1 MRCPNDS
8 LQPAQWAHVHQRLK
22 PALRDYYQH
31 AQTQV
36 TKGLEATYQISDT
49 VMLLRGERLKN
60 HTKELVVVGLAGDMA
75 TGTLAAVEHA
85 KQHGF
90 DSVRAH
96 FYREGAKR
104 FIARRLKLPVQ
115 EIERHG
121 DERVLQIRLA
131 DMGGRS
137 SSKSRQSNTTTTTNT
152 SSSAAVGGDNT
163 GVMLSGVS
171 DSDIN
176 LTMTDHGAMAIAGR
190 TAEEAFDFGTQAL
203 RVNESVVGDSLN
215 MVDNSLR
222 VVDNTVDEAF
232 GFGTSALEEQSE
244 VSQYAIDSI
253 KSMAGQQTETTK
265 AAIAL
270 ANNAKAR
277 EQTGSNESDN
287 STLKKLSLI
296 LGIIGTMVTIGVV
309 MTRRA
314 S

>member
-1 MRCPNDS
+1 
-8 LQPAQWAHVHQRLK
+8 
-22 PALRDYYQH
+22 
-31 AQTQV
+31 
-36 TKGLEATYQISDT
+36 
-49 VMLLRGERLKN
+49 MLLRGERLKN
-60 HTKELVVVGLAGDMA
+60 NTKELVVVGLAGDMA

>member
-1 MRCPNDS
+1 MR
-8 LQPAQWAHVHQRLK
+8 PATWQQVHQQLK
-22 PALRDYYQH
+22 PVLRDYYEQ
-31 AQTQV
+31 AQTEVAQ
-36 TKGLEATYQISDT
+36 GLEATYQISDT

-60 HTKELVVVGLAGDMA
+60 STKELVVVGLSGDMA

-96 FYREGAKR
+96 FYRDGAER
-104 FIARRLKLPVQ
+104 FIARRLKLPVH

-137 SSKSRQSNTTTTTNT
+137 SSRSRQSSTTTTTNT

-163 GVMLSGVS
+163 GVMMSGVS

-215 MVDNSLR
+215 MVDN
-222 VVDNTVDEAF
+222 TVDEAF
-232 GFGTSALEEQSE
+232 GFGASALEEQSE

-270 ANNAKAR
+270 ADGAKSR
-277 EQTGSNESDN
+277 EQTGTSESDN
-287 STLKKLSLI
+287 SMLKKLSLTM
-296 LGIIGTMVTIGVV
+296 GIIGTIITIGVL
-309 MTRRA
+309 MAGR
-314 S
+314 SS

>member
-1 MRCPNDS
+1 MRYRNDNLEPES
-8 LQPAQWAHVHQRLK
+8 WSRVHQRLK
-22 PALRDYYQH
+22 PVLKDYYEQ
-31 AQTQV
+31 AQYEV
-36 TKGLEATYQISDT
+36 AKGREAVFRIRDT
-49 VMLLRGERLKN
+49 VMLLRGERLEN
-60 HTKELVVVGLAGDMA
+60 HTKELVVVGLTGDMA
-75 TGTLAAVEHA
+75 TGTLAAVKYA
-85 KQHGF
+85 KRCGF
-90 DSVRAH
+90 DSIRAH
-96 FYREGAKR
+96 FFRQGAQR
-104 FIARRLKLPVQ
+104 FIARRLKLPVR
-115 EIERHG
+115 EIDRRG

-137 SSKSRQSNTTTTTNT
+137 SSRSRESSNTTTTNT
-152 SSSAAVGGDNT
+152 SSSAAVGRDNT

-190 TAEEAFDFGTQAL
+190 TAEEAFDFGTRAL
-203 RVNESVVGDSLN
+203 RVNESVV
-215 MVDNSLR
+215 DNSLR
-222 VVDNTVDEAF
+222 MVDSTVDEAF
-232 GFGTSALEEQSE
+232 GFGSSVLEEQSE
-244 VSQYAIDSI
+244 VSQHAIDSI

-277 EQTGSNESDN
+277 EQTGTNESDN

>member
-1 MRCPNDS
+1 MLCPNGS
-8 LQPAQWAHVHQRLK
+8 LQPAKWAHVHQRLK
-22 PALRDYYQH
+22 PALREHYEH
-31 AQTQV
+31 AQIKVAQ
-36 TKGLEATYQISDT
+36 GLEATYQISDT
-49 VMLLRGERLKN
+49 VMLLRGEWLKN
-60 HTKELVVVGLAGDMA
+60 NTRELVVVALAGDMSS
-75 TGTLAAVEHA
+75 GTLAAVEHA

-96 FYREGAKR
+96 FYRAGAER
-104 FIARRLKLPVQ
+104 FMARRLKLPVQ

-137 SSKSRQSNTTTTTNT
+137 SSKSHQSNTTTTTNT

-203 RVNESVVGDSLN
+203 RVNQSVVGD
-215 MVDNSLR
+215 SLR

-232 GFGTSALEEQSE
+232 GFGSSVLEEQSE
-244 VSQYAIDSI
+244 VSQHAIDSI

>member
-1 MRCPNDS
+1 MRYRNDNLEPES
-8 LQPAQWAHVHQRLK
+8 WSRVHQRLK
-22 PALRDYYQH
+22 PVLKDYYEQ
-31 AQTQV
+31 AQYEV
-36 TKGLEATYQISDT
+36 AKGREAVFRIRDT
-49 VMLLRGERLKN
+49 VMLLRGERLEN
-60 HTKELVVVGLAGDMA
+60 HTKELVVVGLTGDMA
-75 TGTLAAVEHA
+75 TGTLAAVKYA
-85 KQHGF
+85 KRCGF
-90 DSVRAH
+90 DSIRAH
-96 FYREGAKR
+96 FFRQGAQR
-104 FIARRLKLPVQ
+104 FIARRLKLPVR
-115 EIERHG
+115 EIDRRG

-137 SSKSRQSNTTTTTNT
+137 SSRSRESSNTTTTNT
-152 SSSAAVGGDNT
+152 SSSAAVGRDNT

-190 TAEEAFDFGTQAL
+190 TAEEAFDFGTRAL
-203 RVNESVVGDSLN
+203 RVNESVVDNSLN
-215 MVDNSLR
+215 VVDNSLR
-222 VVDNTVDEAF
+222 MVDSTVDEAF
-232 GFGTSALEEQSE
+232 GFGSSVLEEQSE

-277 EQTGSNESDN
+277 EQTGTAESDN

>member
-1 MRCPNDS
+1 MRCQNAS
-8 LQPAQWAHVHQRLK
+8 LRPATWKQVNQQLK
-22 PALRDYYQH
+22 PALRDYYEQ
-31 AQTQV
+31 AQTEVAQ
-36 TKGLEATYQISDT
+36 GLEATYQISDT

-60 HTKELVVVGLAGDMA
+60 STKELVVVGLSGDMA

-96 FYREGAKR
+96 FYRDGAER
-104 FIARRLKLPVQ
+104 FIARRLKLPVH

-137 SSKSRQSNTTTTTNT
+137 SSRSRQSSTTTTTNT

-163 GVMLSGVS
+163 GVMMSGVS

-215 MVDNSLR
+215 MVDN
-222 VVDNTVDEAF
+222 TVDEAF
-232 GFGTSALEEQSE
+232 GFGASALEEQSE

-270 ANNAKAR
+270 ADGAKSR
-277 EQTGSNESDN
+277 EQTGTSESDN
-287 STLKKLSLI
+287 SMLKKLSLTM
-296 LGIIGTMVTIGVV
+296 GIIGTIITIGVL
-309 MTRRA
+309 MAGR
-314 S
+314 SS

>member
-1 MRCPNDS
+1 MPCPNGS
-8 LQPAQWAHVHQRLK
+8 LQPAKWAHVHQRLK
-22 PALRDYYQH
+22 PALREYYQH

-36 TKGLEATYQISDT
+36 AKGLEATYQISDT

-60 HTKELVVVGLAGDMA
+60 NTKELVVVGLAGDMA
-75 TGTLAAVEHA
+75 KGTLGAIKHA
-85 KQHGF
+85 KAHGF

-190 TAEEAFDFGTQAL
+190 TAEEAFDLGTQAL
-203 RVNESVVGDSLN
+203 RVNQSVVGD
-215 MVDNSLR
+215 SLR

-232 GFGTSALEEQSE
+232 GFGSSVLEEQSE
-244 VSQYAIDSI
+244 VSQHAIDSI

-277 EQTGSNESDN
+277 EQTGSDESDN

>member
-1 MRCPNDS
+1 MRCQNAS
-8 LQPAQWAHVHQRLK
+8 LRPATWKQVDQQLK
-22 PALRDYYQH
+22 PVLRDYYEQ

-36 TKGLEATYQISDT
+36 AQGLEAMYQISDT
-49 VMLLRGERLKN
+49 VTLLRGERLKN
-60 HTKELVVVGLAGDMA
+60 STKELVVVGLSGDMT
-75 TGTLAAVEHA
+75 TGTLAVVEHA

-96 FYREGAKR
+96 FYRAGAER

-121 DERVLQIRLA
+121 DERVLRIRLA

-137 SSKSRQSNTTTTTNT
+137 SSRSRQSNTTTTTNT

-163 GVMLSGVS
+163 GVMMSGVS

-232 GFGTSALEEQSE
+232 GFGASALEEQSE

-270 ANNAKAR
+270 SR
-277 EQTGSNESDN
+277 S
-287 STLKKLSLI
+287 
-296 LGIIGTMVTIGVV
+296 VF
-309 MTRRA
+309 
-314 S
+314 

>member
-1 MRCPNDS
+1 M
-8 LQPAQWAHVHQRLK
+8 
-22 PALRDYYQH
+22 RDYYQH

-36 TKGLEATYQISDT
+36 AKGLEATYQISDT

-60 HTKELVVVGLAGDMA
+60 NTKELVVVGLAGDIA

-96 FYREGAKR
+96 FYREGAER

-163 GVMLSGVS
+163 GVMMSGVS

-190 TAEEAFDFGTQAL
+190 TAEEAFDLGTQAL
-203 RVNESVVGDSLN
+203 RVNQSVVGD
-215 MVDNSLR
+215 SLR
-222 VVDNTVDEAF
+222 VVDNTIDEAF
-232 GFGTSALEEQSE
+232 GFGSSALEEQSE

-277 EQTGSNESDN
+277 EQTGTNESDN

>member
-1 MRCPNDS
+1 MPYPNDS
-8 LQPAQWAHVHQRLK
+8 LQPAKWAHVHQRLK
-22 PALRDYYQH
+22 PALRDYYQQ

-36 TKGLEATYQISDT
+36 VKGLEVTYQISDT

-60 HTKELVVVGLAGDMA
+60 NTKELVVVGLAGDMA

-85 KQHGF
+85 KRHGF

-115 EIERHG
+115 EIERRG
-121 DERVLQIRLA
+121 DERILQIRLA

-137 SSKSRQSNTTTTTNT
+137 SSRSRQSNSTTTTNT
-152 SSSAAVGGDNT
+152 SSSAAVGRDNT

-190 TAEEAFDFGTQAL
+190 TAEEAFDFGARAL
-203 RVNESVVGDSLN
+203 RVNESVVDNSLN
-215 MVDNSLR
+215 VVDNSLR
-222 VVDNTVDEAF
+222 MVDSTVDEAF
-232 GFGTSALEEQSE
+232 GFGSSVLEEQSE
-244 VSQYAIDSI
+244 VSQHAIDSI

-277 EQTGSNESDN
+277 EQTGTNESDN

-309 MTRRA
+309 MTRRV

>member
-1 MRCPNDS
+1 
-8 LQPAQWAHVHQRLK
+8 
-22 PALRDYYQH
+22 
-31 AQTQV
+31 
-36 TKGLEATYQISDT
+36 
-49 VMLLRGERLKN
+49 MLLRGERLESN
-60 HTKELVVVGLAGDMA
+60 TKELVVVGLAGDMA
-75 TGTLAAVEHA
+75 KGTLAAIKHA
-85 KQHGF
+85 KAHGF

-96 FYREGAKR
+96 FYRDGAER

-163 GVMLSGVS
+163 GVMMSGVS

-190 TAEEAFDFGTQAL
+190 TAEEAFDLGTQAL
-203 RVNESVVGDSLN
+203 RVNQSVVGD
-215 MVDNSLR
+215 SLR

-232 GFGTSALEEQSE
+232 GFGSSALEEQSE
-244 VSQYAIDSI
+244 VSQHAIDSI

-277 EQTGSNESDN
+277 EQTGTNESDN

>member
-1 MRCPNDS
+1 MCCQNAS
-8 LQPAQWAHVHQRLK
+8 LRPATWQQVHQQLK
-22 PALRDYYQH
+22 PVLRDYYEQ
-31 AQTQV
+31 AQTEVAQ
-36 TKGLEATYQISDT
+36 GLEATYQISDT

-60 HTKELVVVGLAGDMA
+60 STKELVVVGLSGDMA

-96 FYREGAKR
+96 FYRDGAER
-104 FIARRLKLPVQ
+104 FIARRLKLPVH

-137 SSKSRQSNTTTTTNT
+137 SSRSRQSSTTTTTNT

-163 GVMLSGVS
+163 GVMMSGVS

-215 MVDNSLR
+215 MVDN
-222 VVDNTVDEAF
+222 TVDEAF
-232 GFGTSALEEQSE
+232 GFGASALEEQSE

-270 ANNAKAR
+270 ADGAKSR
-277 EQTGSNESDN
+277 EQTGTSESDN
-287 STLKKLSLI
+287 SMLKKLSLTM
-296 LGIIGTMVTIGVV
+296 GIIGTIITIGVL
-309 MTRRA
+309 MAGR
-314 S
+314 SS